1 MKLVSFLFYLVFSVI
16 ALTGY
21 NLKAMEI
28 VFGKKYPIAHKLDTK
43 DLAWQSI
50 QFEKDLTGKVIY
62 KLQATHPRGIKL
74 SYLKGKDYLLSE
86 DIQKNMVRNFEV
98 KQSEVMFDQNQNVVF
113 EIVLPYDFQ
122 TRYLPLKFEKDDGYQ
137 EVVLRLRFGDYRFM
151 LASRTLNT
159 VSFVEAGPVLAA
171 QPLERLFM
179 KRSQLK
185 KRAPKPVE
193 EEKVSNVQVDD
204 IYNDISKDLNIQSRI
219 VTDVDAVLASESSE
233 EVMDEFDV
241 LVNKYLPSPEAQ
253 KAKTGSESLVL
264 DKAALNATGGAI
276 KVSGS
281 NIVSYEDA
289 QRQNGYNSDQ
299 LTDEQKQILDNPMT
313 DKDYANYLNDATNVK
328 IKDQDFDPDANIDQI
343 IAEAVAYTRSES
355 NNKEQ
360 YASLENDPALE
371 GVKLGYD
378 DEESDKL
385 EDETSFNSEDSES
398 ESESRS
404 SQSQSKAQIE
414 TDVEELF
421 GFSNDNW
428 IEPKSAPVLVI
439 KPKPASK
446 KRDLASFAA
455 PKRNNFVEMVP
466 SKTSPRNAP
475 GANMDDLFGGG
486 DQGPGVNNGLGF

>member
-1 MKLVSFLFYLVFSVI
+1 MALVCH
-16 ALTGY
+16 
-21 NLKAMEI
+21 NLNAMEI
-28 VFGKKYPIAHKLDTK
+28 VFGKKYPIAHKLDSK
-43 DLAWQSI
+43 ELAWQSI

-98 KQSEVMFDQNQNVVF
+98 KQPEVMFDQEQKVTF
-113 EIVLPYDFQ
+113 EVVLPYDFQ

-151 LASRTLNT
+151 LASRTLNN

-179 KRSQLK
+179 KRGQFK
-185 KRAPKPVE
+185 KRAAKVVE
-193 EEKVSNVQVDD
+193 AEKVSNVQVDD
-204 IYNDISKDLNIQSRI
+204 IYNDLSKELNIQSRI

-241 LVNKYLPSPEAQ
+241 LVNKYLPSPDENKAQ
-253 KAKTGSESLVL
+253 AGSESLVI
-264 DKAALNATGGAI
+264 DKKALNATGRNI
-276 KVSGS
+276 KVGGN
-281 NIVSYEDA
+281 NIVSFEDA
-289 QRQNGYNSDQ
+289 QQQSGYNSDNLSQ
-299 LTDEQKQILDNPMT
+299 EQKDLFDNPTT
-313 DKDYANYLNDATNVK
+313 DKDYAQYLDDATSGKKQN
-328 IKDQDFDPDANIDQI
+328 QDFDPDASIDEI
-343 IAEAVAYTRSES
+343 IAQAAEYTRSEE
-355 NNKEQ
+355 NNPEQ

-371 GVKLGYD
+371 GVKIGYD
-378 DEESDKL
+378 DESIT
-385 EDETSFNSEDSES
+385 DEENLNEESEDDDVEASPLNS
-398 ESESRS
+398 KTP
-404 SQSQSKAQIE
+404 SQIQA
-414 TDVEELF
+414 DVEELF

-428 IEPKSAPVLVI
+428 VEPKSAPVLVI
-439 KPKPASK
+439 KPKAASK

-466 SKTSPRNAP
+466 SKTAPKPAP
-475 GANMDDLFGGG
+475 GTNMDDLFGGG